1 VSSLVSA
8 GAAGLA
14 AGLGIAVP
22 LGAVGV
28 LLVSEGMARGWRP
41 GVAAACGV
49 ATVDLVYASAAT
61 AAGAAVAS
69 ALAGRETAVRLVA
82 ATVLAVVAV
91 RGLLAA
97 RAPSGVTSS
106 GVTTGG
112 VTTGGVTTGGV
123 TTGGED
129 DHRPGALRS
138 YWRFVAVTAV
148 NPLTALYFV
157 ALAVALGDRIAGTAA
172 AAAFVLGVGIGSLA
186 WQLVL
191 AGMGAGAGSLFGPR
205 GRRWTALVGNGWV
218 LVLAVAVAL
227 GPAVARS

>member
-1 VSSLVSA
+1 VSSLVSVA
-8 GAAGLA
+8 AAGLA

-28 LLVSEGMARGWRP
+28 LLVSEGMARGWRS
-41 GVAAACGV
+41 GVAAAGGV
-49 ATVDLVYASAAT
+49 ATVDLGYAAVAT

-82 ATVLAVVAV
+82 AAVLAVVAV

-97 RAPSGVTSS
+97 RSPSRTGHASAPAVASPVSGRD
-106 GVTTGG
+106 
-112 VTTGGVTTGGV
+112 
-123 TTGGED
+123 EL
-129 DHRPGALRS
+129 RPGAVRS

-157 ALAVALGDRIAGTAA
+157 ALAAALGDRISGTAA
-172 AAAFVLGVGIGSLA
+172 ATAFVLGVGVASLA

-191 AGMGAGAGSLFGPR
+191 AATGAGAGSLIGVR
-205 GRRWTALVGNGWV
+205 GRRWTALAGNGFV

-227 GPAVARS
+227 GPSPAGA